1 MTETDT
7 RNGAIGGQ
15 LGAQAPRDT
24 TFHGSDPDTVASDT
38 ICHDTPT
45 HCQARTRLYRDGR
58 LAEQGFAIERISDH
72 LTDQGTMV
80 WLDLR
85 NPDAED
91 LSVLQE
97 EFGLHPVAIEDA
109 RVTRER
115 PKIDRY
121 RTHLFL
127 TAYSARLDLAS
138 GELATSELAAFILP
152 QALITI
158 RKDDGLDV
166 GKVVERWDASPDLAV
181 NGVGYLVHGLLDYI
195 VDGHF
200 EAVQSLDDAV
210 EGLEDDLFAPPSAK
224 HLNVQRRS
232 FELRK
237 SLVLLRRVV
246 LPMRE
251 VLNTVMRR
259 DLRHVN
265 EELMPYYQDVYDH
278 VLRAAEW
285 TESLRDLVTTILE
298 TNLTIQGNRMNV
310 ITKKV
315 TSWAAIVAV
324 PTFITGFYG
333 MNVPYPGFS
342 DHVGFI
348 VASVIMVGSGVLL
361 YWTFRRND
369 WLLLVS
375 PAPPVGP
382 ARDPV
387 ARREGVGRG
396 VAGRE
401 ERRGRLGWPLAGRL
415 DGGDLGR
422 DHVPQPGVLVDLV
435 LGGRQADHQRHDEGD
450 DGDPH
455 KQRDEERHPRAAAH
469 G

>member
-1 MTETDT
+1 MTETDI

-15 LGAQAPRDT
+15 LGTAAPRDT
-24 TFHGSDPDTVASDT
+24 TFHGSDPETVAADT

-58 LAEQGFAIERISDH
+58 LVEQGFAVERISDH
-72 LTDQGTMV
+72 LTDSGALV

-85 NPDAED
+85 DPDHED
-91 LSVLQE
+91 LEVLQE

-109 RVTRER
+109 LVDRER

-121 RTHLFL
+121 GTHLFL
-127 TAYSARLDLAS
+127 TAYSARLDVDS

-152 QALITI
+152 RALITI
-158 RKDDGLDV
+158 RKDDGLDI
-166 GKVVERWDASPDLAV
+166 GKVVDRWDASPDLAV
-181 NGVGYLVHGLLDYI
+181 NGVGYLVYGLLDYI

-210 EGLEDDLFAPPSAK
+210 EGLEDDLFAPMSVK
-224 HLNVQRRS
+224 DMQVQRRS

-259 DLRHVN
+259 DLHHVN
-265 EELMPYYQDVYDH
+265 EDLMPYYQDVYDH

-285 TESLRDLVTTILE
+285 TESLRDLVATILE
-298 TNLTIQGNRMNV
+298 TNLTIQSNRMNV

-315 TSWAAIVAV
+315 TSWAAIIAV

-333 MNVPYPGFS
+333 MNVPYPGFGN
-342 DHVGFI
+342 HVGLI
-348 VASVIMVGSGVLL
+348 IAALIMIGSGVLL
-361 YWTFRRND
+361 YWVFRRND
-369 WLLLVS
+369 WLLSRLMRPTLALATGPSVR
-375 PAPPVGP
+375 PAPPAGS
-382 ARDPV
+382 ARDTAAP
-387 ARREGVGRG
+387 AEGVGRG
-396 VAGRE
+396 VACREGR
-401 ERRGRLGWPLAGRL
+401 
-415 DGGDLGR
+415 
-422 DHVPQPGVLVDLV
+422 
-435 LGGRQADHQRHDEGD
+435 
-450 DGDPH
+450 
-455 KQRDEERHPRAAAH
+455 
-469 G
+469 